1 VGTWAQFTLVLSL
14 QTDTVWIGVSIL
26 RLIMKIGNWNC
37 RPLRSAFP
45 SSLVLLAFFGFPV
58 VYWKTNRK
66 IKICAG
72 IVIILVCVTNI
83 TANIHLNN

>member
-1 VGTWAQFTLVLSL
+1 MVAYQGCVHTER
-14 QTDTVWIGVSIL
+14 D
-26 RLIMKIGNWNC
+26 N
-37 RPLRSAFP
+37 
-45 SSLVLLAFFGFPV
+45 V